1 MAETVAGFTQKS
13 YKKYACGR
21 AAQKAKKT
29 LTKAFTASDAKNA
42 VKEEILFEEIIDSVM
57 KTKKGRE
64 TLTTLSKLGYS
75 FAFEKGNFG
84 GFCAP
89 NQKKVVI
96 NPSFGFEYM
105 LQTAVHEGR
114 HAIQY
119 SLESENRPN
128 YEHTQVASSLRMHR
142 AIEADAVAHE
152 MAFVYECRQ
161 VMPNVYEKA
170 KETGLPMFHAYVGE
184 MEKSHDERKAMQ
196 ACFAAW
202 YECDYYRDYYD
213 KWHKDGFKR
222 IAEYAKEEKDPD
234 CFSKEYPAADVL
246 KMCCYK
252 GKPYMTADDL
262 NSGRPFSI
270 KQSDQK
276 EISAMID
283 DYAASVPGAKPDRS
297 VQLMCPRNEKGEL
310 TAPSGKSGNKQAVV
324 SAALSQRGR

>member
-1 MAETVAGFTQKS
+1 MSETVAEFTRKS

-21 AAQKAKKT
+21 AAQKAKKV
-29 LTKAFTASDAKNA
+29 LMKAFTASEEKDA
-42 VKEEILFEEIIDSVM
+42 VKESALFEGIVDSVM

-89 NQKKVVI
+89 GQKKIVI

-119 SLESENRPN
+119 SRESKNRPN

-152 MAFVYECRQ
+152 MAFVYECKD
-161 VMPNVYEKA
+161 VMPNVYRSAE
-170 KETGLPMFHAYVGE
+170 ETGLPMFHAYVGE

-213 KWHKDGFKR
+213 KWHKNGFQQVC
-222 IAEYAKEEKDPD
+222 EYGKQQKDPGL
-234 CFSKEYPAADVL
+234 FSREYPAADVL

-252 GKPYMTADDL
+252 GRPYMTADDL

-270 KQSDQK
+270 KQTDRE
-276 EISAMID
+276 EISAMIK
-283 DYAASVPGAKPDRS
+283 DYAAAVPGAHVDRS
-297 VQLMCPRNEKGEL
+297 VESMRLRDEKGEL
-310 TAPSGKSGNKQAVV
+310 IAGKTDVKQLAV
-324 SAALSQRGR
+324 SAALSRKGR

>member
-1 MAETVAGFTQKS
+1 MSETVAEFTQKS

-21 AAQKAKKT
+21 AAQKAKKV
-29 LTKAFTASDAKNA
+29 LMKAFTASEEKDA
-42 VKEEILFEEIIDSVM
+42 VREGTLFEAIVDSVM

-64 TLTTLSKLGYS
+64 TLTSLSKLGYS

-89 NQKKVVI
+89 EQKRIVI

-128 YEHTQVASSLRMHR
+128 YEHTQIASSLRMHR

-152 MAFVYECRQ
+152 MAFVYECKD

-170 KETGLPMFHAYVGE
+170 RESDLPMFHAYVGE
-184 MEKSHDERKAMQ
+184 MEKSRDERKAMQ
-196 ACFAAW
+196 ACFKAW

-213 KWHKDGFKR
+213 KWHKDGFKQVCD
-222 IAEYAKEEKDPD
+222 YGKQQKDPNL
-234 CFSKEYPAADVL
+234 FSMEYPVDDVL
-246 KMCCYK
+246 KLCRYK

-262 NSGRPFSI
+262 NSGRPFSV
-270 KQSDQK
+270 KRTDRD
-276 EISAMID
+276 EISAMIK
-283 DYAASVPGAKPDRS
+283 DYAAAVSGAHVDRS
-297 VQLMCPRNEKGEL
+297 VETMRLRDEKGNL
-310 TAPSGKSGNKQAVV
+310 TASRGKSDGQQAVI
-324 SAALSQRGR
+324 SAVLNQKGR